1 MFELERSVKDSRPLP
16 AWPVPLI
23 NGTNYVSLDLNRGTG
38 TEAARIEEYSFAKG
52 VIEELIKDKQRRDK
66 ISKANCEYF
75 DKYVTTT
82 AVGQY
87 VKNIVDK
94 EFRGMGSE

>member
-1 MFELERSVKDSRPLP
+1 MGSVMVMDSRPLP

-38 TEAARIEEYSFAKG
+38 TEAADIEEYSCAKE
-52 VIEELIKDKQRRDK
+52 VIEELIMDQQRREK
-66 ISKANCEYF
+66 ISKANREYF
-75 DKYVTTT
+75 DQHVTTT